1 VLPDMG
7 SLEARLLDEISGDV
21 QRRYAISQLRKYK
34 KQV

>member
-21 QRRYAISQLRKYK
+21 QDMQFLNLEKYK